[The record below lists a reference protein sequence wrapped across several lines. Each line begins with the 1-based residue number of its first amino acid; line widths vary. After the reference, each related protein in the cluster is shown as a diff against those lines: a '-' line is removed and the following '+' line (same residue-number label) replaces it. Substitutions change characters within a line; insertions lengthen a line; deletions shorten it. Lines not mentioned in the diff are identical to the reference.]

1 MRDAK
6 TFYEDSYISIKAKTD
21 AELQTLIRSK
31 RDSVDPVSIATRAMC
46 KYELLSRADQA
57 RKTTRASVSQKPQT
71 TARPASVKNKR
82 KAQQI
87 IESYNEKRR
96 SKILEKMSPSDPDRE
111 NKSICEI
118 R

>member
-46 KYELLSRADQA
+46 KYELLSRADQK
-57 RKTTRASVSQKPQT
+57 RKEPVSKS
-71 TARPASVKNKR
+71 RPASAKNKR
-82 KAQQI
+82 KAQQLI
-87 IESYNEKRR
+87 ASYNEKRR
-96 SKILEKMSPSDPDRE
+96 SAVLEKMSPSDPDRA

>member
-46 KYELLSRADQA
+46 KYELLSRADQK
-57 RKTTRASVSQKPQT
+57 RKEPVSKS
-71 TARPASVKNKR
+71 RPASAKNKR

-87 IESYNEKRR
+87 IEKYNEKRR
-96 SKILEKMSPSDPDRE
+96 SAVLEKMSVSDPDRA
-111 NKSICEI
+111 NKSICEM